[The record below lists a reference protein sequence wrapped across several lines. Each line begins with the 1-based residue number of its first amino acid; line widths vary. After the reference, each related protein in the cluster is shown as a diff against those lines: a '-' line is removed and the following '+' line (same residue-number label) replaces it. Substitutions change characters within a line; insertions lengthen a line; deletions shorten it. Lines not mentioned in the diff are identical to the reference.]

1 MIDLKRDPYGTVDR
15 RGKPTIKANILK
27 KTPLQT
33 MEDKLRI
40 ANKVNNKYK
49 ELLNDLDA
57 DLKEAIEELGEEESQ
72 RLLENKTTNT
82 KLAGDTRKES
92 KDKKFN

>member
-1 MIDLKRDPYGTVDR
+1 M
-15 RGKPTIKANILK
+15 
-27 KTPLQT
+27 
-33 MEDKLRI
+33 RI

-57 DLKEAIEELGEEESQ
+57 DLKDAIEELGEEESQ
-72 RLLENKTTNT
+72 RLLENKTTNA

-92 KDKKFN
+92 KDQKFNQSLII